1 MAIQCIV
8 VDDEPLA
15 VQVISGFIQKM
26 PELQL
31 QRSFSNPLEALAYLK
46 QEPSVS
52 LVFLDIQMPE
62 LTGIEFMQ
70 LLQNQ
75 ADVVIISAYDE
86 YALDGF
92 QYEATDY
99 LLKPVSFERFVK
111 AVQKVVNKQKE
122 PAVKEISLV
131 QNEFIF
137 IRTDKR
143 IVRVNLSEILFI
155 EALRNYVAIQTTTQ
169 KILTLQNLRGIE
181 EILPPQKFIRVH
193 KSFITA
199 IDKIDSVERQRIF
212 IGAHTIPIGD
222 TYVKQFFEAIKLG

>member
-15 VQVISGFIQKM
+15 VQVIEGFIAKM

-31 QRSFSNPLEALAYLK
+31 QRSFSNPLEALAWLK
-46 QEPSVS
+46 QEPSVR

-62 LTGIEFMQ
+62 LTGVEFMQ

-75 ADVVIISAYDE
+75 VDVVIISAYDE
-86 YALDGF
+86 YALEGF

-111 AVQKVVNKQKE
+111 AVQKVVNKQQKD
-122 PAVKEISLV
+122 ISLV

-155 EALRNYVAIQTTTQ
+155 EALRNYVAIQTITQ

-193 KSFITA
+193 KSFIVA

-212 IGAHTIPIGD
+212 IGAHTVPIGD
-222 TYVKQFFEAIKLG
+222 TYVKQFFEAIKMG

>member
-15 VQVISGFIQKM
+15 VQVIEGFIAKM

-46 QEPSVS
+46 QEPSVK

-62 LTGIEFMQ
+62 LTGVEFMQ

-75 ADVVIISAYDE
+75 VDVVIISAYDE
-86 YALDGF
+86 YALEGF

-99 LLKPVSFERFVK
+99 LLKPVSFDRFVK
-111 AVQKVVNKQKE
+111 AVQKVVNKQPKD
-122 PAVKEISLV
+122 ISLV

-155 EALRNYVAIQTTTQ
+155 EALRNYVAIQTVSQ

-222 TYVKQFFEAIKLG
+222 TYVRQFFEAIKLG